1 MRNLI
6 LLLAF
11 GLLQLVSSAQKPIT
25 IDDIFAKYSYR
36 TKSVSGFNFMN
47 DGRHYSAL
55 KEGAIKKFDI
65 TTGGLSE
72 TIFDGQKFKLLNAN
86 NSNLMSE
93 YINDLYT
100 RSVMM
105 NQKY

>member
-1 MRNLI
+1 MKLFNLFV
-6 LLLAF
+6 LVFLFSF
-11 GLLQLVSSAQKPIT
+11 GIHAQKPIT

-72 TIFDGQKFKLLNAN
+72 TIFDGQKFKGQAGF
-86 NSNLMSE
+86 SG
-93 YINDLYT
+93 D
-100 RSVMM
+100 
-105 NQKY
+105 